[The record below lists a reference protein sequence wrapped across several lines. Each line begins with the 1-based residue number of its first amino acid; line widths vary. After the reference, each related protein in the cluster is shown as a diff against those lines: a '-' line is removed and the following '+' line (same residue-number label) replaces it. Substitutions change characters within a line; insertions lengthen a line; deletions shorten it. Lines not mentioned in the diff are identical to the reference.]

1 MIRIQQVKMPLG
13 HTKDELLKKAA
24 KLLKVSPEQIK
35 NLKIAKRSI
44 DARKK
49 SEVCYVYTLD
59 ISLPEEERI
68 LKKVHNNNIMSTN
81 EKHYQIPPGGTK
93 KLSHPPVVIGS
104 GPSGLFAAYLLAQA
118 GYAPIVVER
127 GREIRKRQK
136 DVEDFWKSGRLH
148 PDSNVQFGEGG
159 AGTFSDGKLNT
170 LVRDTK
176 GRSKMVLDTFVS
188 FGAPEEI
195 LYDARPH
202 IGTDVLASV
211 VERMREAIKQLGG
224 GFLFGTC
231 LTGFEWDAS
240 GLSALLLQNGS
251 RQIRLAA
258 STAVLAIGHSARD
271 TFEML
276 LEQGFA
282 MEPKSF
288 ATGFRVEH
296 PQVMIN
302 EAQYGKEA
310 MRKLPAAFYKLSSNH
325 LGRGIYSFCM
335 CPGGYVV
342 NASSQPGHLAIN
354 GMSYHKRDGAN
365 ANSAIIVSVT
375 PQDFGGTDPLSGVRF
390 QQKLEKKAYELGGGR
405 IPQQLLGDFACQ
417 KESSGYGEFQ
427 SEAKGMTAFAPLHG
441 LFSREINDAFLL
453 GMEEFSKRISGFC
466 RYDCIL
472 SGVESRTSSPVRI
485 LRDESF
491 ESNRRGVYP
500 CGEGAGYAG
509 GIMSA
514 AMDGLKVA
522 EAIISRYHM

>member
-1 MIRIQQVKMPLG
+1 MIRIQQVKMPLE
-13 HTKDELLKKAA
+13 HTKEMLMQKAA

-35 NLKIAKRSI
+35 HMKIVRRSL

-49 SEVCYVYTLD
+49 SEVTYVYTID
-59 ISLPEEERI
+59 VSLSQEQKI
-68 LKKVHNNNIMSTN
+68 LKKVHNNNIMSTK
-81 EKHYQIPPGGTK
+81 ETPYQIPPKGTI
-93 KLSHPPVVIGS
+93 KLPHPPVVIGS
-104 GPSGLFAAYLLAQA
+104 GPAGLFAAYLLAQA
-118 GYAPIVVER
+118 GFAPVVVER
-127 GREIRKRQK
+127 GKEIRRRQQ
-136 DVEDFWKSGRLH
+136 DVDTFWKSGNLN
-148 PDSNVQFGEGG
+148 PNSNVQFGEGG

-170 LVRDTK
+170 LVKDTK
-176 GRSKMVLDTFVS
+176 GRSRMVLETFVS

-202 IGTDVLASV
+202 IGTDILSSV
-211 VERMREAIKQLGG
+211 VERMRGAIQQAGG
-224 GFLFGTC
+224 SFLFETC
-231 LTGFEWDAS
+231 LTGFEWD
-240 GLSALLLQNGS
+240 GPRLSALLLSNGTN
-251 RQIRLAA
+251 QIRLHA
-258 STAVLAIGHSARD
+258 SAAVLAIGHSARD
-271 TFEML
+271 TFSML

-288 ATGFRVEH
+288 AAGFRVEH
-296 PQVMIN
+296 PQSMIN

-310 MRKLPAAFYKLSSNH
+310 MPYLKAAFYKLSSSH

-342 NASSQPGHLAIN
+342 NASSQPGHLAVN

-375 PQDFGGTDPLSGVRF
+375 PEDFGGRDPLSGVRF
-390 QQKLEKKAYELGGGR
+390 QQDLEQKAYQMGGGR
-405 IPQQLLGDFACQ
+405 IPQQLLGDFAQ
-417 KESSGYGEFQ
+417 GKESHGYGAF
-427 SEAKGMTAFAPLHG
+427 SSVTKGNTAFAPLHE
-441 LFSREINDAFLL
+441 LFSKEIQEAFLL
-453 GMEEFSKRISGFC
+453 GMEDFSRKISGFH

-485 LRDESF
+485 MRRESM
-491 ESNRRGVYP
+491 ESNRNGVYP

-522 EAIISRYHM
+522 EAIISRYYM